1 MTSPVLQL
9 QGLVAGYPDR
19 PLTSPLSL
27 ELPAGSRLGII
38 GGNGSGKTTL
48 MRTLLGLLP
57 PQRGGL
63 KWSDGTSLGYVP
75 QENQVDM
82 LFPLSVFDLLK
93 MGAFGRLPRLRR
105 GSKALESELRAVLEE
120 LEILP
125 LQDAL
130 LRDLSGGEKQ
140 RALIGRAWV
149 GRPQALLLDEPFNSL
164 DYRFKERLWKIFA
177 DWQRTR
183 PLTLVL
189 IDHDLN
195 RLINQ
200 VEYLIVLGPERAL
213 CGLATDILQP
223 ETLSQAYGAPLHVH
237 RENDLL
243 QVHFL

>member
-27 ELPAGSRLGII
+27 DLPAGSRLGVI
-38 GGNGSGKTTL
+38 GGNGSGKSTL
-48 MRTLLGLLP
+48 MRTLLGLIP
-57 PQRGGL
+57 PLAGRAAWKEGV
-63 KWSDGTSLGYVP
+63 TLGYVP
-75 QENQVDM
+75 QENQVDL

-93 MGAFGRLPRLRR
+93 MGMVGRLPRFRRSSQTLNRDLRQI
-105 GSKALESELRAVLEE
+105 LEE
-120 LEILP
+120 MEIEP

-140 RALIGRAWV
+140 RALIGRAWAS
-149 GRPQALLLDEPFNSL
+149 RPQVLLMDEPFNSL
-164 DYRFKERLWKIFA
+164 DYRFKEKLWGIFRE
-177 DWQRTR
+177 WQGRQA
-183 PLTLVL
+183 LTLIL

-200 VEYLIVLGPERAL
+200 VDRLIVLGPAGAL
-213 CGLATDILQP
+213 CGAAEEILQE
-223 ETLSQAYGAPLHVH
+223 ETLSRAYGVPLHVH